1 MKILDSC
8 VKRINEIRMNF
19 MKKLLRMTIEM
30 LLQKRLMLM
39 TDELRRLADESK
51 DKDVNSLKEQ
61 MEKFANDV
69 AESDHV
75 GEIYFAN
82 SI

>member
-69 AESDHV
+69 AESQ
-75 GEIYFAN
+75 IM
-82 SI
+82 

>member
-19 MKKLLRMTIEM
+19 MKKHLRMTIEM

-69 AESDHV
+69 AESQ
-75 GEIYFAN
+75 IM
-82 SI
+82 